1 VSEWL
6 ALVIIIC
13 ATCGVVLL
21 VAVLRQ
27 RRAGDEDDPSETPD
41 VIEYMTMMLGVV
53 YAVVLGLAIAGV
65 WEERGAA
72 EEWVF
77 QETQALH
84 EISQRAE
91 VFPPDV
97 RDGIRGRVD
106 AYVSHTVNDE
116 WPHMVAHG
124 ELTGRGDALLRELR
138 ETITGREPLTVR
150 EVESYQGMI
159 DQAAAVDEARTARG
173 QSAGP
178 TMPRVVWIGLFTG
191 GGVVVGMVFAL
202 QIQRSP
208 REMVLA
214 GLFSALIAFLIYLV
228 WYFDSPYARALEDAS
243 ETFSALFP
251 QAADAR

>member
-106 AYVSHTVNDE
+106 AYVSHTVK
-116 WPHMVAHG
+116 PC
-124 ELTGRGDALLRELR
+124 
-138 ETITGREPLTVR
+138 
-150 EVESYQGMI
+150 
-159 DQAAAVDEARTARG
+159 ARSSRTKG
-173 QSAGP
+173 
-178 TMPRVVWIGLFTG
+178 
-191 GGVVVGMVFAL
+191 
-202 QIQRSP
+202 
-208 REMVLA
+208 
-214 GLFSALIAFLIYLV
+214 
-228 WYFDSPYARALEDAS
+228 
-243 ETFSALFP
+243 
-251 QAADAR
+251 